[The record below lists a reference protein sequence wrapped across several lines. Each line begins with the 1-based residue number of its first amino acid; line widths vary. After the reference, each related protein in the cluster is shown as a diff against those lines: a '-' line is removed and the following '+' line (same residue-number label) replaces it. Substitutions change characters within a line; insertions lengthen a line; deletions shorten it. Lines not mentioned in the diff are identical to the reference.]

1 MAILTEDIMLKTFVV
16 IPSFAVLTAAT
27 FIGLAVAGEQMPN
40 LSGTYKCGPD
50 KKACQWSGMTFTV
63 TQKGAVIEAKNEKND
78 VGSGTLTS
86 PVSVSM
92 GPPWNML
99 GTIAADAKTI
109 DWTNGT
115 QWKK

>member
-1 MAILTEDIMLKTFVV
+1 MMIKTFVL
-16 IPSFAVLTAAT
+16 IPGFAALTAIT
-27 FIGLAVAGEQMPN
+27 FIGLAVAAEQLPN

-63 TQKGAVIEAKNEKND
+63 TQKGKALEAKNEKNE
-78 VGSGTLTS
+78 VGTGTVTS

-99 GTIAADAKTI
+99 GTIADGGKMI
-109 DWTNGT
+109 EWTNGT

>member
-1 MAILTEDIMLKTFVV
+1 MIKKFIL
-16 IPSFAVLTAAT
+16 IPGFLALTAGT
-27 FIGLAVAGEQMPN
+27 FIGLAVAAEQVPN

-63 TQKGAVIEAKNEKND
+63 TQKGNAIEATNEKKEAG
-78 VGSGTLTS
+78 VGTVTS
-86 PVSVSM
+86 PISVSM

-99 GTIAADAKTI
+99 GTISDGAKTI
-109 DWTNGT
+109 EWTNGT

>member
-1 MAILTEDIMLKTFVV
+1 MVKKFVF
-16 IPSFAVLTAAT
+16 IPGFLALTAVT
-27 FIGLAVAGEQMPN
+27 FIGLAVAAEQVPN

-63 TQKGAVIEAKNEKND
+63 TQKGAAVEAKNEKNE
-78 VGSGTLTS
+78 VGAGTVTS
-86 PVSVSM
+86 NVSVSM

-99 GTIAADAKTI
+99 GTIGDGGKMI